1 MRLIRSAVHGRPM
14 TRDDRGV
21 YRMSWADYQEAVCR
35 IFETVSEKCPV
46 DDMVVCAIP
55 RGGYVLGTH
64 LSNLFESDMVSLPE
78 SALVGRKRIGG
89 RGRHLLICDDIV
101 DTGAVYEKIT
111 AYCRAID
118 CRYTVAA
125 VASRTEA
132 PDIIYGRRIQ
142 QDTEWVVFPWE
153 RRDDGLVVSAKQSS
167 TGGPR
172 ELGGAPLYTAVR
184 PGSPRG
190 SG

>member
-1 MRLIRSAVHGRPM
+1 MV
-14 TRDDRGV
+14 RDGHGV

-35 IFETVSEKCPV
+35 ICEMVAEKCPV
-46 DDMVVCAIP
+46 DNMVVCAIP
-55 RGGYVLGTH
+55 RGGYVLGAH

-78 SALVGRKRIGG
+78 SALVDRKWMDD

-111 AYCRAID
+111 AYCRAMD
-118 CRYTVAA
+118 CRYTVVT

-132 PDIIYGRRIQ
+132 CDIIYGRRIR

-153 RRDDGLVVSAKQSS
+153 RWDDGLAASTKQSR

-172 ELGGAPLYTAVR
+172 GRNGAPLYTAVR
-184 PGSPRG
+184 SGSSRKTG
-190 SG
+190 CLS

>member
-1 MRLIRSAVHGRPM
+1 MV
-14 TRDDRGV
+14 RDGHGV

-35 IFETVSEKCPV
+35 ICEMVAEKCPV
-46 DDMVVCAIP
+46 DNMMVCAIP

-78 SALVGRKRIGG
+78 SALVDRKRMDYE
-89 RGRHLLICDDIV
+89 GRHLLICDDIV

-111 AYCRAID
+111 AYCRTMD
-118 CRYTVAA
+118 CRYTVVT

-132 PDIIYGRRIQ
+132 CDIIYGRRIR

-153 RRDDGLVVSAKQSS
+153 SRDDGLVASTKQSR
-167 TGGPR
+167 TGGLR
-172 ELGGAPLYTAVR
+172 GRNGAPLYTAVCS
-184 PGSPRG
+184 GSSRKNG
-190 SG
+190 CLS